1 MRRLT
6 FIPYV
11 PDSSEISGGGRTLL
25 HDAAA
30 RGSLLHNNSI
40 CREAWKYML
49 DELDQCEAWRKCIL
63 LPWLAIEVSIDNKLA
78 PIRDFAN
85 LRRCAG
91 NGRRHRPATMIS
103 CNC

>member
-1 MRRLT
+1 VRTLT

-11 PDSSEISGGGRTLL
+11 PDSSEIPGGGRTLL
-25 HDAAA
+25 HGTAA
-30 RGSLLHNNSI
+30 RSSLSYNNSE

-78 PIRDFAN
+78 PNRHFSN
-85 LRRCAG
+85 LR
-91 NGRRHRPATMIS
+91 
-103 CNC
+103 